1 MTFRFLYVNI
11 KVFKTR
17 SDFNVSDQNTFTMKK
32 YVLII
37 AILLSGIGVASAQ
50 KISGN
55 WLITKVNVDGKE
67 QGVYTRIDFL
77 ENGDMEVS
85 GRNMGTW
92 TYNQKKKVINI
103 VSAKFK
109 ELNGTSEVK
118 EINESE
124 LIIENNG
131 ARIFFVKLDK
141 QKITNDNLASGLIGT
156 WQIVDDNN
164 PDVTKLIT
172 FKAPDIVTTV
182 EWEPGMEST
191 SEGTWIFD
199 PRKMSLLIM
208 GRLSDFGGENKV
220 VSIGETE
227 LELINNNNHFI
238 AKRRDQKTSGIEH
251 LKFTEADFYDQEGDY
266 RYEDDEQKLPWQD
279 PYKMM
284 ASLAGVQHLVY
295 THSTLIEETG
305 VFNSKKLTADVS
317 VDEAGEMLNID
328 FIFYG
333 YDQYNLPEDT
343 ELPPNQI
350 NPFQCT
356 NKLYPQQDI
365 AFRVIGNE
373 QLVTPAGTFDCTVI
387 EGVDNFEVR
396 KKCWLVN
403 DRPGIYAKIIEDKS
417 GDFGHYIIYELQEM

>member
-1 MTFRFLYVNI
+1 MKTI
-11 KVFKTR
+11 KLILFG
-17 SDFNVSDQNTFTMKK
+17 TFTLA
-32 YVLII
+32 V
-37 AILLSGIGVASAQ
+37 VACSHKPTIEELKNFAATE

-208 GRLSDFGGENKV
+208 GRLSDFGGENKGTLNLLKQI
-220 VSIGETE
+220 SMIRKATIDMRMMNKSYLGKI
-227 LELINNNNHFI
+227 LI
-238 AKRRDQKTSGIEH
+238 K
-251 LKFTEADFYDQEGDY
+251 
-266 RYEDDEQKLPWQD
+266 
-279 PYKMM
+279 
-284 ASLAGVQHLVY
+284 
-295 THSTLIEETG
+295 
-305 VFNSKKLTADVS
+305 
-317 VDEAGEMLNID
+317 
-328 FIFYG
+328 
-333 YDQYNLPEDT
+333 
-343 ELPPNQI
+343 
-350 NPFQCT
+350 
-356 NKLYPQQDI
+356 
-365 AFRVIGNE
+365 
-373 QLVTPAGTFDCTVI
+373 
-387 EGVDNFEVR
+387 
-396 KKCWLVN
+396 
-403 DRPGIYAKIIEDKS
+403 
-417 GDFGHYIIYELQEM
+417 